1 MPWLPTDEFPMKRCS
16 ILIVEDHP
24 FQHLFLQNLF
34 NQLGDFDLTYAS
46 DGEQALAC
54 LGQQDFDLVL
64 TDLLMPGMDGV
75 QFIQGLAAHPSRP
88 ALAIMSAASRRM
100 LMGASLVASNLQVK
114 VLGLI
119 SKPVNAAALRCLT
132 DQLKL
137 LRHTAPAQTQP
148 GIDRQ
153 AILAALDNGQLQ
165 AWFQPKKALSNG
177 RIVAAE
183 ALVRWDHPEYDTL
196 LPGLF
201 LPALIACGLEERL
214 LWRVLEQAMAAQAV
228 WRQEGYD
235 IPVSI
240 NLPTHLLNSHDLPD
254 RILAFVL
261 EHQGLP
267 GRICFEL
274 MECSVPDDISNFY
287 AGTCRLRIKGFGLS
301 QDDFGKGYS
310 SYMNLVSAPF
320 TELKIDRAL
329 VQGCNANEE
338 LAQALTSIVSL
349 GRQLGLTV
357 VAEGVETAQEL
368 ALLRKINCTQVQ
380 GFLISHAVPSD
391 QFQHL
396 LSHDGP
402 ANAYWPSPGC

>member
-1 MPWLPTDEFPMKRCS
+1 MKPCS

-24 FQHLFLQNLF
+24 IQHLYLQNLF
-34 NQLGDFDLTYAS
+34 NELGEFDLVCAR
-46 DGEQALAC
+46 DGEEALAC
-54 LGQQDFDLVL
+54 LKQRDFDLVL

-75 QFIQGLAAHPSRP
+75 QFIQSLAAHPSRP

-114 VLGLI
+114 VIGLI
-119 SKPVNAAALRCLT
+119 SKPVNAAALRCLI
-132 DQLKL
+132 DQLQA
-137 LRHTAPAQTQP
+137 LRQVVPAETQP
-148 GIDRQ
+148 GIDCQ
-153 AILAALDNGQLQ
+153 SLMNALDDGELQ

-183 ALVRWDHPEYDTL
+183 ALVRWIHPEHGLL
-196 LPGLF
+196 LPGTF
-201 LPALIACGLEERL
+201 LPALITCGLEERL
-214 LWRVLEQAMAAQAV
+214 LWCVLKQAMAAQLA
-228 WRQEGYD
+228 WRQLGYD
-235 IPVSI
+235 IPVSV

-267 GRICFEL
+267 ARICFEL

-287 AGTCRLRIKGFGLS
+287 AGACRLRIKGFGLS

-320 TELKIDRAL
+320 TEVKIDRAL
-329 VQGCNANEE
+329 VQGCNTNEE

-368 ALLRKINCTQVQ
+368 ALLRKIDCTQVQ
-380 GFLISHAVPSD
+380 GFLISHAVSSD
-391 QFQHL
+391 QFQQL
-396 LSHDGP
+396 LAHDGP
-402 ANAYWPSPGC
+402 ASAY

>member
-1 MPWLPTDEFPMKRCS
+1 MKPCS

-24 FQHLFLQNLF
+24 FQHLYLQNLF
-34 NQLGDFDLTYAS
+34 SELGDFDLACAK
-46 DGEQALAC
+46 DGEEALDC
-54 LGQQDFDLVL
+54 LKHRDFDLVL

-75 QFIQGLAAHPSRP
+75 QFIQGLAAQRSRP

-114 VLGLI
+114 VIGLI
-119 SKPVNAAALRCLT
+119 SKPVNAAALRCLI
-132 DQLKL
+132 DQLQA
-137 LRHTAPAQTQP
+137 LRQNVPAAIHP

-153 AILAALDNGQLQ
+153 SICNALDNGELQ
-165 AWFQPKKALSNG
+165 AWFQPKKALNNG

-183 ALVRWDHPEYDTL
+183 ALVRWNHPEHGTL
-196 LPGLF
+196 LPGVF
-201 LPALIACGLEERL
+201 LPALIAFGLEEPL
-214 LWRVLEQAMAAQAV
+214 LWCVLKQAIAAQAT
-228 WRQEGYD
+228 WREQGYD
-235 IPVSI
+235 IPVSV

-261 EHQGLP
+261 AHQGLP
-267 GRICFEL
+267 ARICFEL

-287 AGTCRLRIKGFGLS
+287 AGACRLRIKGFGLS

-329 VQGCNANEE
+329 VQGCNANAE

-368 ALLRKINCTQVQ
+368 ALLRKIDCTQVQ
-380 GFLISHAVPSD
+380 GFLISHAVSAD

-396 LSHDGP
+396 LTHDGP
-402 ANAYWPSPGC
+402 ANAW

>member
-1 MPWLPTDEFPMKRCS
+1 MKSCS
-16 ILIVEDHP
+16 LLIVEDHP
-24 FQHLFLQNLF
+24 FQHLYLQNLF
-34 NQLGDFDLTYAS
+34 NELGLFDLEFAK
-46 DGEQALAC
+46 DGEEALRR
-54 LGQQDFDLVL
+54 LKNREFDLVL

-75 QFIQGLAAHPSRP
+75 QFIQGLAAQTSRP

-114 VLGLI
+114 VIGLI
-119 SKPVNAAALRCLT
+119 SKPVNSAALRCLIE
-132 DQLKL
+132 QLQA
-137 LRHTAPAQTQP
+137 LRQDVPVAAHA
-148 GIDRQ
+148 GIDRPN
-153 AILAALDNGQLQ
+153 ILRALDNGELQ
-165 AWFQPKKALSNG
+165 AWFQPKKALDNG

-183 ALVRWDHPEYDTL
+183 ALVRWVHPEHGML
-196 LPGLF
+196 LPGVF
-201 LPALIACGLEERL
+201 LPALIAYDLEERL
-214 LWRVLEQAMAAQAV
+214 LWRVLEQAMAAQTV
-228 WRQEGYD
+228 WRQQGYD

-261 EHQGLP
+261 QHDGLP
-267 GRICFEL
+267 ARICFEL

-287 AGTCRLRIKGFGLS
+287 AGACRLRIKGFGLS

-329 VQGCNANEE
+329 VQGCNHNAE
-338 LAQALTSIVSL
+338 LAQALTSIVTL

-368 ALLRKINCTQVQ
+368 ALLRKIDCTQAQ
-380 GFLISHAVPSD
+380 GFLISHAVSSE
-391 QFQHL
+391 QFQQL
-396 LSHDGP
+396 LCHDGP
-402 ANAYWPSPGC
+402 ADAW

>member
-1 MPWLPTDEFPMKRCS
+1 MKPCS

-24 FQHLFLQNLF
+24 FQHLYLQNLF
-34 NQLGDFDLTYAS
+34 SELGDFDLACAK
-46 DGEQALAC
+46 DGEEALDC
-54 LGQQDFDLVL
+54 LKQRDFDLVL

-75 QFIQGLAAHPSRP
+75 QFIQGLAAQRSRP

-114 VLGLI
+114 VIGLI
-119 SKPVNAAALRCLT
+119 SKPVNAAALRCLI
-132 DQLKL
+132 DQLQA
-137 LRHTAPAQTQP
+137 LRQSVPAAIHP

-153 AILAALDNGQLQ
+153 SICNALDNGELQ
-165 AWFQPKKALSNG
+165 AWFQPKKALNNG

-183 ALVRWDHPEYDTL
+183 ALVRWNHPEHGTL
-196 LPGLF
+196 LPGVF
-201 LPALIACGLEERL
+201 LPALIAFGLEEPL
-214 LWRVLEQAMAAQAV
+214 LWCVLKQAIAAQAI
-228 WRQEGYD
+228 WREQGYD

-261 EHQGLP
+261 AHQGLP
-267 GRICFEL
+267 ARICFEL

-287 AGTCRLRIKGFGLS
+287 AGACRLRIKGFGLS

-329 VQGCNANEE
+329 VQGCNANAE

-368 ALLRKINCTQVQ
+368 ALLRKIDCTQVQ
-380 GFLISHAVPSD
+380 GFLISHAVSAD

-396 LSHDGP
+396 LTHDGP
-402 ANAYWPSPGC
+402 ANAC

>member
-1 MPWLPTDEFPMKRCS
+1 MKPCS
-16 ILIVEDHP
+16 LLIVEDHP
-24 FQHLFLQNLF
+24 FQHLYLQSLLNE
-34 NQLGDFDLTYAS
+34 LGVFDVVGAR
-46 DGEQALAC
+46 DGEAALAC
-54 LGQQDFDLVL
+54 LKQRDFDLVL

-75 QFIQGLAAHPSRP
+75 QFIQGLAAHRSRP

-114 VLGLI
+114 VIGLI
-119 SKPVNAAALRCLT
+119 PKPVSSAALRCLI
-132 DQLKL
+132 DQLQA
-137 LRHTAPAQTQP
+137 LRQAPPAGTRE

-153 AILAALDNGQLQ
+153 SLLQALDNGELH

-183 ALVRWDHPEYDTL
+183 ALVRWMHPEHGTL
-196 LPGLF
+196 LPGAF
-201 LPALIACGLEERL
+201 LPALVACGLEERL
-214 LWRVLEQAMAAQAV
+214 LWCVLEQAIAAQIV
-228 WRQEGYD
+228 WRQQGYD

-254 RILAFVL
+254 RIHAFVL
-261 EHQGLP
+261 AHQGLP
-267 GRICFEL
+267 ARICFEL

-287 AGTCRLRIKGFGLS
+287 AGACRLRIKGFELS

-320 TELKIDRAL
+320 TELKIDRTL

-368 ALLRKINCTQVQ
+368 ALLRKIDCTQVQ
-380 GFLISHAVPSD
+380 GFLISHAVSAD
-391 QFQHL
+391 QFQQL
-396 LSHDGP
+396 LTHDGP
-402 ANAYWPSPGC
+402 ANAY

>member
-1 MPWLPTDEFPMKRCS
+1 MKPCS
-16 ILIVEDHP
+16 ILIVEDHA
-24 FQHLFLQNLF
+24 FQHLYLQNLF
-34 NQLGDFDLTYAS
+34 NTLGDFDLAFAR
-46 DGEQALAC
+46 DGEAALAC
-54 LGQQDFDLVL
+54 LKSRDFDLVL
-64 TDLLMPGMDGV
+64 TDRLMPGMDGV
-75 QFIQGLAAHPSRP
+75 QFIQGLAAQPSPP

-114 VLGLI
+114 VIGLI
-119 SKPVNAAALRCLT
+119 SKPVNAAALRCLI
-132 DQLKL
+132 DQLL
-137 LRHTAPAQTQP
+137 VMRQAPLAESRP
-148 GIDRQ
+148 GIDHQ
-153 AILAALDNGQLQ
+153 SLVNALDNNELQ

-183 ALVRWDHPEYDTL
+183 ALVRWIHPDHGTL
-196 LPGLF
+196 LPGAF
-201 LPALIACGLEERL
+201 LPALIAFGLEERL
-214 LWRVLEQAMAAQAV
+214 LWRVLEQAIAAQAQ
-228 WRQEGYD
+228 WREQGYD

-254 RILAFVL
+254 RILSFVL

-267 GRICFEL
+267 ARICFEL

-287 AGTCRLRIKGFGLS
+287 AGACRLRIKGFGLS

-349 GRQLGLTV
+349 GRQLGLVV

-368 ALLRKINCTQVQ
+368 ALLRNIDCTQVQ
-380 GFLISHAVPSD
+380 GFLISHAVSSD
-391 QFQHL
+391 QFQQL
-396 LSHDGP
+396 LTHDGP
-402 ANAYWPSPGC
+402 ANAY

>member
-1 MPWLPTDEFPMKRCS
+1 MKPCS

-24 FQHLFLQNLF
+24 FQHLYLQNLF
-34 NQLGDFDLTYAS
+34 SELGDFDLACAR
-46 DGEQALAC
+46 DGEEALDC
-54 LGQQDFDLVL
+54 LKQRDFDLVL

-75 QFIQGLAAHPSRP
+75 QFIQGLAAQRSRP

-114 VLGLI
+114 VIGLI
-119 SKPVNAAALRCLT
+119 SKPVNAAALRCLI
-132 DQLKL
+132 DQLQA
-137 LRHTAPAQTQP
+137 LRQTVPAAPHP

-153 AILAALDNGQLQ
+153 SICNALDNGELQ
-165 AWFQPKKALSNG
+165 AWFQPKKALNNG

-183 ALVRWDHPEYDTL
+183 ALVRWNHPEHGTL
-196 LPGLF
+196 LPGIF
-201 LPALIACGLEERL
+201 LPALIAFGLEEPL
-214 LWRVLEQAMAAQAV
+214 LWCVLKQAIAAQFI
-228 WRQEGYD
+228 WREQGYD
-235 IPVSI
+235 IPVSV

-261 EHQGLP
+261 AHQGLP
-267 GRICFEL
+267 ARICFEL

-287 AGTCRLRIKGFGLS
+287 AGACRLRIKGFGLS

-329 VQGCNANEE
+329 VQGCNANAE

-368 ALLRKINCTQVQ
+368 ALLRKIDCTQVQ
-380 GFLISHAVPSD
+380 GFLISHAVSAD

-396 LSHDGP
+396 LTHDGP
-402 ANAYWPSPGC
+402 ATAY

>member
-1 MPWLPTDEFPMKRCS
+1 MKPCS

-24 FQHLFLQNLF
+24 FQHLYLQNLF
-34 NQLGDFDLTYAS
+34 NELGDFDLVCAR
-46 DGEQALAC
+46 DGEEALAC
-54 LGQQDFDLVL
+54 LKQRDFDLVL

-100 LMGASLVASNLQVK
+100 LMGASLVTSNLQVK
-114 VLGLI
+114 VIGLI
-119 SKPVNAAALRCLT
+119 SKPVNAAALRCLI
-132 DQLKL
+132 DQLQA
-137 LRHTAPAQTQP
+137 LRQVVPAETQP
-148 GIDRQ
+148 GIDCQ
-153 AILAALDNGQLQ
+153 SLMQALDNGELH
-165 AWFQPKKALSNG
+165 AWFQPKKALNNG

-183 ALVRWDHPEYDTL
+183 ALVRWIHPEHGLL
-196 LPGLF
+196 LPGVF
-201 LPALIACGLEERL
+201 LPALVACNLEERL
-214 LWRVLEQAMAAQAV
+214 LWCVLKQAMAAQLA
-228 WRQEGYD
+228 WRQLGYD
-235 IPVSI
+235 IPVSV

-267 GRICFEL
+267 ARICFEL

-287 AGTCRLRIKGFGLS
+287 AGACRLRIKGFGLS

-320 TELKIDRAL
+320 TEVKIDRAL

-349 GRQLGLTV
+349 GRQLGLIV

-368 ALLRKINCTQVQ
+368 ALLRKIDCTQVQ
-380 GFLISHAVPSD
+380 GFLISHAVSSD
-391 QFQHL
+391 QFQQL
-396 LSHDGP
+396 LTHDGP
-402 ANAYWPSPGC
+402 ASAY

>member
-1 MPWLPTDEFPMKRCS
+1 MKPCS

-24 FQHLFLQNLF
+24 FQHLYLQNLF
-34 NQLGDFDLTYAS
+34 SELGDFDLACAK
-46 DGEQALAC
+46 DGEEALDC
-54 LGQQDFDLVL
+54 LKQRDFDLVL

-75 QFIQGLAAHPSRP
+75 QFIQGLAAQRSRP

-114 VLGLI
+114 VIGLI
-119 SKPVNAAALRCLT
+119 SKPVNAAALRCLI
-132 DQLKL
+132 DQLQA
-137 LRHTAPAQTQP
+137 LRQNVPAAIHP

-153 AILAALDNGQLQ
+153 SICNALDNGELQ
-165 AWFQPKKALSNG
+165 AWFQPKKALNNG

-183 ALVRWDHPEYDTL
+183 ALVRWSHPEHGTL
-196 LPGLF
+196 LPGVF
-201 LPALIACGLEERL
+201 LPALIAFGLEEPL
-214 LWRVLEQAMAAQAV
+214 LWCVLKQAIAAQAT
-228 WRQEGYD
+228 WREQGYD
-235 IPVSI
+235 IPVSV

-261 EHQGLP
+261 AHQGLP
-267 GRICFEL
+267 ARICFEL

-287 AGTCRLRIKGFGLS
+287 AGACRLRIKGFGLS

-329 VQGCNANEE
+329 VQGCNANAE

-368 ALLRKINCTQVQ
+368 ALLRKIDCTQVQ
-380 GFLISHAVPSD
+380 GFLISHAVSAD

-396 LSHDGP
+396 LTHDGP
-402 ANAYWPSPGC
+402 ANAW

>member
-1 MPWLPTDEFPMKRCS
+1 MKPCS

-24 FQHLFLQNLF
+24 FQHLYLQNLF
-34 NQLGDFDLTYAS
+34 SELGDFDLACAK
-46 DGEQALAC
+46 DGEEALDC
-54 LGQQDFDLVL
+54 LKQRDFDLVL

-75 QFIQGLAAHPSRP
+75 QFIQGLAAQRSRP

-114 VLGLI
+114 VIGLI
-119 SKPVNAAALRCLT
+119 SKPVNAAALRCLI
-132 DQLKL
+132 DQLQA
-137 LRHTAPAQTQP
+137 LRQSVPAAIHP

-153 AILAALDNGQLQ
+153 SICNALDNGELQ
-165 AWFQPKKALSNG
+165 AWFQPKKALNNG

-183 ALVRWDHPEYDTL
+183 ALVRWNHLEHGTL
-196 LPGLF
+196 LPGVF
-201 LPALIACGLEERL
+201 LPALIAFGLEEPL
-214 LWRVLEQAMAAQAV
+214 LWCVLKQAIAAQAT
-228 WRQEGYD
+228 WREQGYD
-235 IPVSI
+235 IPVSV

-261 EHQGLP
+261 AHQGLP
-267 GRICFEL
+267 ARICFEL

-287 AGTCRLRIKGFGLS
+287 AGACRLRIKGFGLS

-329 VQGCNANEE
+329 VQGCNANAE

-368 ALLRKINCTQVQ
+368 ALLRKIDCTQVQ
-380 GFLISHAVPSD
+380 GFLISHAVSAD

-396 LSHDGP
+396 LTHDGP
-402 ANAYWPSPGC
+402 ATAY

>member
-1 MPWLPTDEFPMKRCS
+1 MKPCS
-16 ILIVEDHP
+16 LLIVEDHP
-24 FQHLFLQNLF
+24 FQHLYLQSLF
-34 NQLGDFDLTYAS
+34 NELGVFDVVCAR
-46 DGEQALAC
+46 DGEAALAC
-54 LGQQDFDLVL
+54 LKQRDFDLVL

-75 QFIQGLAAHPSRP
+75 QFIQGLAAHRSRP

-114 VLGLI
+114 VIGLI
-119 SKPVNAAALRCLT
+119 SKPVSSAALRCLI
-132 DQLKL
+132 DQLQT
-137 LRHTAPAQTQP
+137 LRQTVPAETRE

-153 AILAALDNGQLQ
+153 SILQALDNGELH

-183 ALVRWDHPEYDTL
+183 ALVRWMHPEHGTL
-196 LPGLF
+196 LPGAF
-201 LPALIACGLEERL
+201 LPALVACGLEERL
-214 LWRVLEQAMAAQAV
+214 LWCVLEQAIAAQIV
-228 WRQEGYD
+228 WRQQGYD

-254 RILAFVL
+254 RIHAFVL
-261 EHQGLP
+261 AHQGLP
-267 GRICFEL
+267 ARICFEL

-287 AGTCRLRIKGFGLS
+287 AGACRLRIKGFDLS

-320 TELKIDRAL
+320 TELKIDRTL

-368 ALLRKINCTQVQ
+368 ALLRKIDCTQVQ
-380 GFLISHAVPSD
+380 GFLISHAVSAD
-391 QFQHL
+391 QFQQL
-396 LSHDGP
+396 LTHDGP
-402 ANAYWPSPGC
+402 ANAY

>member
-1 MPWLPTDEFPMKRCS
+1 MKPCS
-16 ILIVEDHP
+16 LLIVEDHP
-24 FQHLFLQNLF
+24 FQQLYLQSLF
-34 NQLGDFDLTYAS
+34 NELGVFDVVGAR
-46 DGEQALAC
+46 DGEAALAC
-54 LGQQDFDLVL
+54 LKQRDFDLVL

-75 QFIQGLAAHPSRP
+75 QFIQGLAAHRSRP

-114 VLGLI
+114 VIGLI
-119 SKPVNAAALRCLT
+119 SKPVNTAALRCLI
-132 DQLKL
+132 DQLQA
-137 LRHTAPAQTQP
+137 LRQTVPAIDRS

-153 AILAALDNGQLQ
+153 SLLQALDNGELH

-183 ALVRWDHPEYDTL
+183 ALVRWMHPEHGTL
-196 LPGLF
+196 LPGAF
-201 LPALIACGLEERL
+201 LPALVACGLEERL
-214 LWRVLEQAMAAQAV
+214 LWCVLEQAIAAQIV
-228 WRQEGYD
+228 WRQQGYD

-254 RILAFVL
+254 RIHAFVL
-261 EHQGLP
+261 AHQGLP
-267 GRICFEL
+267 ARICFEL

-287 AGTCRLRIKGFGLS
+287 AGACRLRIKGFELS

-320 TELKIDRAL
+320 TELKIDRTL

-368 ALLRKINCTQVQ
+368 ALLRKIDCTQVQ
-380 GFLISHAVPSD
+380 GFLISHAVSAD
-391 QFQHL
+391 QFQQL
-396 LSHDGP
+396 LTHDGP
-402 ANAYWPSPGC
+402 ANAY

>member
-1 MPWLPTDEFPMKRCS
+1 MKSCS
-16 ILIVEDHP
+16 LLIVEDHP
-24 FQHLFLQNLF
+24 FQHLYLQNLF
-34 NQLGDFDLTYAS
+34 NELGVFDLEFAR
-46 DGEQALAC
+46 DGEEALRC
-54 LGQQDFDLVL
+54 LKNRKFDLVL

-75 QFIQGLAAHPSRP
+75 QFIQGLAAQSSRP

-114 VLGLI
+114 VIGLI
-119 SKPVNAAALRCLT
+119 SKPVNSAALRCLIE
-132 DQLKL
+132 QLQT
-137 LRHTAPAQTQP
+137 LRQAAPVATQP

-153 AILAALDNGQLQ
+153 SILHALDKGELQ
-165 AWFQPKKALSNG
+165 AWFQPKKALDNG

-183 ALVRWDHPEYDTL
+183 ALVRWEHPAHGTL
-196 LPGLF
+196 LPGAF
-201 LPALIACGLEERL
+201 LPALIAYDLEERL
-214 LWRVLEQAMAAQAV
+214 LWRMLEQAIAAQTV
-228 WRQEGYD
+228 WRQQGYD

-261 EHQGLP
+261 QHEGLP
-267 GRICFEL
+267 ARICFEL

-287 AGTCRLRIKGFGLS
+287 AGACRLRIKGFGLS

-329 VQGCNANEE
+329 VQGCNSNAE
-338 LAQALTSIVSL
+338 LAQALTSIVTL

-368 ALLRKINCTQVQ
+368 ALLRKIDCTQVQ
-380 GFLISHAVPSD
+380 GFLISHAVSSE
-391 QFQHL
+391 QFQQL
-396 LSHDGP
+396 LRHDGP
-402 ANAYWPSPGC
+402 ANVW

>member
-1 MPWLPTDEFPMKRCS
+1 MKPCS

-24 FQHLFLQNLF
+24 FQHLYLQNLF
-34 NQLGDFDLTYAS
+34 SELGDFDLACAKN
-46 DGEQALAC
+46 GEEALDC
-54 LGQQDFDLVL
+54 LKQRDFDLVL

-75 QFIQGLAAHPSRP
+75 QFIQGLAAQRSRP

-114 VLGLI
+114 VIGLI
-119 SKPVNAAALRCLT
+119 SKPVNAAALRCLI
-132 DQLKL
+132 DQLQA
-137 LRHTAPAQTQP
+137 LRQNVPAASHL

-153 AILAALDNGQLQ
+153 SICNALDNGELQ
-165 AWFQPKKALSNG
+165 AWFQPKKALNNG

-183 ALVRWDHPEYDTL
+183 ALVRWNHLEHGTL
-196 LPGLF
+196 LPGVF
-201 LPALIACGLEERL
+201 LPALIAFGLEEPL
-214 LWRVLEQAMAAQAV
+214 LWCVLKQAIAAQAT
-228 WRQEGYD
+228 WREQGYD
-235 IPVSI
+235 IPVSV

-261 EHQGLP
+261 AHQGLP
-267 GRICFEL
+267 ARICFEL

-287 AGTCRLRIKGFGLS
+287 AGACRLRIKGFGLS

-329 VQGCNANEE
+329 VQGCNANAEM
-338 LAQALTSIVSL
+338 AQALTSIVSL

-368 ALLRKINCTQVQ
+368 ALLRKIDCTQVQ
-380 GFLISHAVPSD
+380 GFLISHAVSAD

-396 LSHDGP
+396 LTHDGP
-402 ANAYWPSPGC
+402 ATAY

>member
-1 MPWLPTDEFPMKRCS
+1 MKPCS

-24 FQHLFLQNLF
+24 FQHLYLQNLF
-34 NQLGDFDLTYAS
+34 SELGDFDLVCAR
-46 DGEQALAC
+46 DGEEALAC
-54 LGQQDFDLVL
+54 LKQRDFDLVL

-75 QFIQGLAAHPSRP
+75 QFIQGLAAQPSRP

-114 VLGLI
+114 VIGLI

-132 DQLKL
+132 DQLQA
-137 LRHTAPAQTQP
+137 LRQVAPAEIQP
-148 GIDRQ
+148 GIDCQ
-153 AILAALDNGQLQ
+153 SLMNALVNGDLQ

-183 ALVRWDHPEYDTL
+183 ALVRWAHPEHGLL
-196 LPGLF
+196 LPGVF
-201 LPALIACGLEERL
+201 LPALIACNLEERL
-214 LWRVLEQAMAAQAV
+214 LWCVLKQAMAAQAT
-228 WRQEGYD
+228 WRQQGYD

-254 RILAFVL
+254 RIQAFVL

-267 GRICFEL
+267 ARICFEL

-287 AGTCRLRIKGFGLS
+287 AGACRLRIKGFGLS

-349 GRQLGLTV
+349 GRQLGLIV

-368 ALLRKINCTQVQ
+368 ALLRKIDCTQVQ
-380 GFLISHAVPSD
+380 GFLISHAVSAN
-391 QFQHL
+391 QFQQL
-396 LSHDGP
+396 LTHDGP
-402 ANAYWPSPGC
+402 ASAY

>member
-1 MPWLPTDEFPMKRCS
+1 MKLCS

-24 FQHLFLQNLF
+24 FQHLYLQNLF
-34 NQLGDFDLTYAS
+34 NALGDFDLVFAR
-46 DGEQALAC
+46 DGEAALAC
-54 LGQQDFDLVL
+54 LKRRAFDLVL

-114 VLGLI
+114 VIGLI
-119 SKPVNAAALRCLT
+119 SKPVSAAALRCLI
-132 DQLKL
+132 DQLQAV
-137 LRHTAPAQTQP
+137 RQIAPAETMP
-148 GIDRQ
+148 GIDRRS
-153 AILAALDNGQLQ
+153 LSDALDNGELH
-165 AWFQPKKALSNG
+165 AWFQPKKALKNG

-183 ALVRWDHPEYDTL
+183 ALVRWVHPEHGML
-196 LPGLF
+196 LPGVF
-201 LPALIACGLEERL
+201 LPALIAFNLEEHL
-214 LWRVLEQAMAAQAV
+214 LWRVLEQAMLAQAA
-228 WRQEGYD
+228 WRQQGYD

-267 GRICFEL
+267 ARICFEL

-287 AGTCRLRIKGFGLS
+287 AGACRLRIKGFGLS

-368 ALLRKINCTQVQ
+368 ALLRKIDCTQVQ
-380 GFLISHAVPSD
+380 GFLISHAVSAD
-391 QFQHL
+391 QFQQL
-396 LSHDGP
+396 LTHDGP
-402 ANAYWPSPGC
+402 ANIY

>member
-1 MPWLPTDEFPMKRCS
+1 MKPCS

-24 FQHLFLQNLF
+24 FQHLYLQNLF
-34 NQLGDFDLTYAS
+34 SELGDFDLACAK
-46 DGEQALAC
+46 DGEEALDC
-54 LGQQDFDLVL
+54 LKHRDFDLVL

-75 QFIQGLAAHPSRP
+75 QFIQGLAAQRSRP

-114 VLGLI
+114 VIGLI
-119 SKPVNAAALRCLT
+119 SKPVNAAALRCLI
-132 DQLKL
+132 DQLQA
-137 LRHTAPAQTQP
+137 LRQSVPAATHP

-153 AILAALDNGQLQ
+153 SICNALDNGELQ
-165 AWFQPKKALSNG
+165 AWFQPKKALNNG

-183 ALVRWDHPEYDTL
+183 ALVRWNHPEHGTL
-196 LPGLF
+196 LPGVF
-201 LPALIACGLEERL
+201 LPALIAFGLEEPL
-214 LWRVLEQAMAAQAV
+214 LWCVLKQAIAAQAT
-228 WRQEGYD
+228 WREQGYD
-235 IPVSI
+235 IPVSV

-261 EHQGLP
+261 THQGLP
-267 GRICFEL
+267 ARICFEL

-287 AGTCRLRIKGFGLS
+287 AGACRLRIKGFGLS

-329 VQGCNANEE
+329 VQGCNANAE

-368 ALLRKINCTQVQ
+368 ALLRKIDCTQVQ
-380 GFLISHAVPSD
+380 GFLISHAVSAD

-396 LSHDGP
+396 LTHDGP
-402 ANAYWPSPGC
+402 ATAY

>member
-1 MPWLPTDEFPMKRCS
+1 MKPCS

-24 FQHLFLQNLF
+24 FQHLYLQNLF
-34 NQLGDFDLTYAS
+34 SELGDFDLACAK
-46 DGEQALAC
+46 DGEEALDC
-54 LGQQDFDLVL
+54 LKQRDFDLVL

-75 QFIQGLAAHPSRP
+75 QFIQGLAAQRSRP

-114 VLGLI
+114 VIGLI
-119 SKPVNAAALRCLT
+119 SKPVNAAALRCLI
-132 DQLKL
+132 DQLQA
-137 LRHTAPAQTQP
+137 LRQNVPAAIHP

-153 AILAALDNGQLQ
+153 SICNALDNGELQ

-183 ALVRWDHPEYDTL
+183 ALVRWNHPEHGTL
-196 LPGLF
+196 LPGVF
-201 LPALIACGLEERL
+201 LPALIAFGLEEPL
-214 LWRVLEQAMAAQAV
+214 LWCVLKQAIAAQAT
-228 WRQEGYD
+228 WREQGYD
-235 IPVSI
+235 IPVSV

-261 EHQGLP
+261 THQGLP
-267 GRICFEL
+267 ARICFEL

-287 AGTCRLRIKGFGLS
+287 AGACRLRIKGFGLS

-329 VQGCNANEE
+329 VQGCNANAE

-368 ALLRKINCTQVQ
+368 ALLRKIDCTQVQ
-380 GFLISHAVPSD
+380 GFLISHAVSAD

-396 LSHDGP
+396 LTHDGP
-402 ANAYWPSPGC
+402 ATAY

>member
-1 MPWLPTDEFPMKRCS
+1 MKPCS

-24 FQHLFLQNLF
+24 FQHLYLQNLF
-34 NQLGDFDLTYAS
+34 SELGDFDLACAK
-46 DGEQALAC
+46 DGEEALDC
-54 LGQQDFDLVL
+54 LKQRDFDLVL

-75 QFIQGLAAHPSRP
+75 QFIQGLAAQRSRP
-88 ALAIMSAASRRM
+88 ALAIMSAVSRRM

-114 VLGLI
+114 VIGLI
-119 SKPVNAAALRCLT
+119 SKPVNAAALRCLI
-132 DQLKL
+132 DQLQA
-137 LRHTAPAQTQP
+137 LRQNVPAATHP

-153 AILAALDNGQLQ
+153 SICNALDNGELQ
-165 AWFQPKKALSNG
+165 AWFQPKKALNNG

-183 ALVRWDHPEYDTL
+183 ALVRWNHPEHGTM
-196 LPGLF
+196 LPGVF
-201 LPALIACGLEERL
+201 LPALIAFGLEEPL
-214 LWRVLEQAMAAQAV
+214 LWCVLKQAIAAQAI
-228 WRQEGYD
+228 WREQGYD
-235 IPVSI
+235 IPVSV

-261 EHQGLP
+261 TNQGLP
-267 GRICFEL
+267 ARICFEL

-287 AGTCRLRIKGFGLS
+287 AGACRLRIKGFGLS

-320 TELKIDRAL
+320 TELKIDRTL

-368 ALLRKINCTQVQ
+368 ALLRKIDCTQVQ
-380 GFLISHAVPSD
+380 GFLISHAVSAD

-396 LSHDGP
+396 LTHDGP
-402 ANAYWPSPGC
+402 ANAW